1 MFSVCE
7 NKKKNISTER
17 LIGDL
22 HCLKLS
28 CPQQLLNES
37 VCRIT
42 LILPD
47 IALCLVQKASLKTN
61 EDMSKK
67 QQYTGHS
74 YYFCQ
79 RHSTFNYFELIGC
92 LQVHFHSC
100 LFDLVMHVSQMGIT
114 IGLVEKKQLLFIDI
128 FTCLHLLA
136 YFCGDCQKGNR
147 INSNTG
153 FPQMN

>member
-74 YYFCQ
+74 CYFCQ
-79 RHSTFNYFELIGC
+79 GTLRLTTLSSLAACKYIFILVCLIWLCMLARWESRQVLQKKTASFHRH
-92 LQVHFHSC
+92 
-100 LFDLVMHVSQMGIT
+100 
-114 IGLVEKKQLLFIDI
+114 
-128 FTCLHLLA
+128 LHLPSLA
-136 YFCGDCQKGNR
+136 GLLLW
-147 INSNTG
+147 
-153 FPQMN
+153 